1 MSCQV
6 GFGVIETFTSLPAK
20 GFGKLTGFA
29 QGSSRSLSFL
39 ESERI
44 NRLLG
49 LKSSR
54 HALKSSNACFKFAKS
69 VL

>member
-1 MSCQV
+1 ML
-6 GFGVIETFTSLPAK
+6 ETFTSPPAK
-20 GFGKLTGFA
+20 GLNFGKLTGLVE
-29 QGSSRSLSFL
+29 GSSRSLNFL
-39 ESERI
+39 ESVRI

-54 HALKSSNACFKFAKS
+54 HALKSSIACFKFAKS